1 MIVNLVANN
10 SNFCSGFQKYMSIS
24 AFIALRY
31 SKTGTKQSF
40 VAFINRFS
48 IIGISLGIASLII
61 VVSVMNGLESQL
73 KQRILGILPHV
84 IAEQTT
90 PIEFPANIAAN
101 IEAQVPFAQQEAV
114 VQSRNKITGLILQGT
129 VAEADSYSIIANSVV
144 AGDWRNIS
152 SKSFNV
158 AISRILASKLN
169 VDIGQELRVIST
181 QSSIYSPL
189 GRLPSQRLVKIAA
202 IFDINS
208 EMDDKVIIMHL
219 DDVARLTRTRTDN
232 MQSMRLFLKDA
243 FNYNAVI
250 NYLDEQQISYELWRD
265 RQGPL
270 FDAVKMEKNMMS
282 LMLLLV
288 IAVASFN
295 VVSALV
301 MVVSEKRADIAILQT
316 QGMSHSDIMKIFLFN
331 GVFNGL
337 KGVISGLLLGLL
349 GCWVLN
355 DLLALMG
362 SNLAFG
368 ENGQG
373 LPIDIQVPQ
382 LFFIAGVALF
392 LCLLAS
398 WYPAHKAQSITPA
411 NSLRSE

>member
-1 MIVNLVANN
+1 
-10 SNFCSGFQKYMSIS
+10 MSIS

-31 SKTGTKQSF
+31 SQTGTKQSF

-48 IIGISLGIASLII
+48 IIGISLGIASLIV

-73 KQRILGILPHV
+73 KQRILGILPHI
-84 IAEQTT
+84 IAEQGA
-90 PIEFPANIAAN
+90 PIQFPPSISKH
-101 IEAQVPFAQQEAV
+101 IEAQVPFVQQEAI
-114 VQSRNKITGLILQGT
+114 VQSRSKITGLILQGT
-129 VAEADSYSIIANSVV
+129 ESGADAHSLIAQSIV
-144 AGDWRNIS
+144 AGDWYS
-152 SKSFNV
+152 VTSKSFNV
-158 AISRILASKLN
+158 AISRILAGKLD
-169 VDIGQELRVIST
+169 VDLGHELRVIST
-181 QSSIYSPL
+181 QASVYSPL
-189 GRLPSQRLVKIAA
+189 GRLPSQRLVRIAA

-208 EMDDKVIIMHL
+208 EMDDKVIVMHL
-219 DDVARLTRTRTDN
+219 DDVARLTRTRTEN
-232 MQSMRLFLKDA
+232 IQSMRLFLNDA
-243 FNYNAVI
+243 FDYKSVTD
-250 NYLDEQQISYELWRD
+250 YLDEQQITYELWRD

-316 QGMSHSDIMKIFLFN
+316 QGMRHQDIMNIFLLN

-337 KGVISGLLLGLL
+337 KGIISGLLLGLI
-349 GCWVLN
+349 GCWGIN
-355 DLLALMG
+355 DVLALMG

-373 LPIDIQVPQ
+373 LPIDIQIPQ
-382 LFFIAGVALF
+382 LVIIASIALI

-398 WYPAHKAQSITPA
+398 WYPAYKAQSITPA